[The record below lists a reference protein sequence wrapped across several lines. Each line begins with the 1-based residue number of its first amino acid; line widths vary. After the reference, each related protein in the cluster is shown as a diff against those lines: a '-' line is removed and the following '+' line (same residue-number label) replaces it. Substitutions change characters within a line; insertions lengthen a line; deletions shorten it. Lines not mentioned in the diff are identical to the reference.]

1 MFHSL
6 GEHAEKPLSPKF
18 LVLEIGS
25 FKRLRELES
34 NVLNSF
40 LCCSRSVETLHCAS
54 KRHDVLS
61 CYSTYK
67 DMMFYLVSLHTNV
80 LIGIS
85 AGVVG
90 LALTYAKVL
99 TGGFQW
105 CVRQSAEVESLV
117 SRIYCR
123 AAASLI

>member
-1 MFHSL
+1 
-6 GEHAEKPLSPKF
+6 
-18 LVLEIGS
+18 
-25 FKRLRELES
+25 
-34 NVLNSF
+34 
-40 LCCSRSVETLHCAS
+40 
-54 KRHDVLS
+54 
-61 CYSTYK
+61 
-67 DMMFYLVSLHTNV
+67 MMFYFYVILHTNV
-80 LIGIS
+80 LLGVS

-123 AAASLI
+123 ATANRISYPVSGC

>member
-1 MFHSL
+1 
-6 GEHAEKPLSPKF
+6 
-18 LVLEIGS
+18 
-25 FKRLRELES
+25 
-34 NVLNSF
+34 
-40 LCCSRSVETLHCAS
+40 
-54 KRHDVLS
+54 
-61 CYSTYK
+61 
-67 DMMFYLVSLHTNV
+67 MMFYLVVLLTNV
-80 LIGIS
+80 LLGVS

-123 AAASLI
+123 ATANLISYPVSGW

>member
-1 MFHSL
+1 M
-6 GEHAEKPLSPKF
+6 P
-18 LVLEIGS
+18 
-25 FKRLRELES
+25 
-34 NVLNSF
+34 
-40 LCCSRSVETLHCAS
+40 T
-54 KRHDVLS
+54 
-61 CYSTYK
+61 K
-67 DMMFYLVSLHTNV
+67 DMMFYLVVLLTNV
-80 LIGIS
+80 LLGVS

-123 AAASLI
+123 ATANLISYPVSGW

>member
-1 MFHSL
+1 
-6 GEHAEKPLSPKF
+6 
-18 LVLEIGS
+18 
-25 FKRLRELES
+25 
-34 NVLNSF
+34 
-40 LCCSRSVETLHCAS
+40 
-54 KRHDVLS
+54 
-61 CYSTYK
+61 
-67 DMMFYLVSLHTNV
+67 MMFYLVILHTNV

-123 AAASLI
+123 ATASQISYPDSGCQQKSP